1 MAALTTPPTQA
12 GVRIM
17 THLLLVHAVLAHFTV
32 RAPRR
37 QRKVRNSSSITK
49 QTTAQEYNF
58 GAHHNQPA
66 VSWMICS

>member
-1 MAALTTPPTQA
+1 
-12 GVRIM
+12 M
-17 THLLLVHAVLAHFTV
+17 THLLPVHAVLAHFTV
-32 RAPRR
+32 CASQR

-49 QTTAQEYNF
+49 QTTTQEYNF